1 MEGVSV
7 SIKTINIF
15 EKAYD
20 KEKDKIIN
28 IILEKIMNILK
39 INNYIFLY

>member
-28 IILEKIMNILK
+28 IILEKIMK
-39 INNYIFLY
+39 EYIKDK